1 MVKARGITTAEALL
15 KALQEEFVRYRS
27 DPKAKKVQ
35 ANWMPAVFQIV
46 PQGFSE
52 KDGTV
57 NSMLKLVRHRVAEL
71 HRGLIDYS
79 YTTDGSKTVNPRNLE
94 ALRAM
99 FKLGVGLGAGGRQ
112 EP

>member
-1 MVKARGITTAEALL
+1 MTKARGITTAEGLL
-15 KALQEEFVRYRS
+15 KALQEEFVRYKT

-52 KDGTV
+52 KDSTV

-79 YTTDGSKTVNPRNLE
+79 YTTEGSKTTNPRNLE
-94 ALRAM
+94 TLRAM
-99 FKLGVGLGAGGRQ
+99 FKLG
-112 EP
+112 